1 MPPSRRTF
9 PLALGLYLLVAATYA
24 LTGPGR
30 IDSIDGQF
38 RFEVATNLLDHGAP
52 VLLDPYLPEG
62 IGRQAAIG
70 RVSGYGAAA
79 SLAGIPLLLLGRL
92 LGLEGLEAQRFLF
105 SWTSALVG
113 ALVPTVQLLVHRA
126 LGLPAPR
133 ALGWALV
140 TAFATLFWPGSLS
153 VLDQSQ
159 HAAWLLVALAGAW
172 WAGRTGSLGPAAVAG
187 GALGWLVNHQELYAA
202 ALPGVLL
209 ALVPDLRD
217 RQAWRRAALPALL
230 ICCGLGA
237 GLSGWSAWNAW
248 RMGDATVSGKGET
261 LDLRNP
267 LVGLVS
273 LALSPGKGVLW
284 YSPPVLLALLG
295 LAGLHRAAP
304 ALVRGMGV
312 ALAPVLLIYASMPF
326 FGGDWCWGPRYLL
339 PALAL
344 LGLAMPFATTGGL
357 PGRALLT
364 AVVGAGLLVQL
375 LGISLDHHRFFF
387 HHALSAYFYD
397 GDPWVYW
404 RISALW
410 ERPGEL
416 LDSLRWSLSEASR
429 FGGHPFAGQLTYATW
444 PLQPVQEAERMS
456 RSLAVFYLPRPWP
469 LWFPLQPEPV
479 ATPVP
484 LGTTTAALGA
494 VAVAGLVLLRH
505 GLGGSTSALGPAGRD
520 GPA

>member
-1 MPPSRRTF
+1 MPPPRTL
-9 PLALGLYLLVAATYA
+9 PLALGLYLLVAASYA

-38 RFEVATNLLDHGAP
+38 RFEVASNLLDHGAP
-52 VLLDPYLPEG
+52 VLLDPYLPDG
-62 IGRQAAIG
+62 IGRDAAIG

-79 SLAGIPLLLLGRL
+79 SLAGVPLLVLGRL
-92 LGLEGLEAQRFLF
+92 LGLAEVEAQRFLF

-126 LGLPAPR
+126 LGLAPAR

-140 TAFATLFWPGSLS
+140 TAFATLLWPGSLT
-153 VLDQSQ
+153 VLDQAQ
-159 HAAWLLVALAGAW
+159 HAAWLLVAMASAW
-172 WAGRTGSLGPAAVAG
+172 WAGRSGSLGPAVVAG
-187 GALGWLVNHQELYAA
+187 LAMGWLVNHQELYVA

-217 RQAWRRAALPALL
+217 RQAWRRAIPPALL
-230 ICCGLGA
+230 ICGGLGL
-237 GLSGWSAWNAW
+237 GLLGWSAWNAW
-248 RMGDATVSGKGET
+248 RMGDPTVSGKGET
-261 LDLRNP
+261 LVLRNP
-267 LVGLVS
+267 LVGLAS
-273 LALSPGKGVLW
+273 LALSPGKGALW

-295 LAGLHRAAP
+295 LPGLIKVAP
-304 ALVRGMGV
+304 ALVRGV
-312 ALAPVLLIYASMPF
+312 LLALAPVLLIYASMPF

-357 PGRALLT
+357 PGRALLI

-387 HHALSAYFYD
+387 HHALRAFFYD

-404 RISALW
+404 RISALL

-416 LDSLRWSLSEASR
+416 LDSLRWSLLEASR

-444 PLQPVQEAERMS
+444 PLQPVEEAERMS

-469 LWFPLQPEPV
+469 LWFPVQPEAV

-494 VAVAGLVLLRH
+494 VAVAGLILLRH
-505 GLGGSTSALGPAGRD
+505 GLGASTSASAPTGRD
-520 GPA
+520 GPR